1 MLNDKMW
8 YVNVKILRTVIAQI
22 LRIYGIKLFFC
33 SRKLRFCQVFVIKR
47 SRGQNTDHYTIELF
61 SLDIDTIM
69 KVCLPNQR
77 INRFL
82 KCESAFKRHFQKGEG
97 TFSEYCEFITVPMLK
112 LKNSNND
119 RTPGAALAGT
129 FVFWE
134 RRSCSIKPPT
144 AALGRACNLDNCLA
158 NWFEMSH

>member
-1 MLNDKMW
+1 MICLFSNWKLINYISKFSTSQPSFDIFVQAWMLNDKMW

-61 SLDIDTIM
+61 SLDIDTMM

-119 RTPGAALAGT
+119 RTQ
-129 FVFWE
+129 E
-134 RRSCSIKPPT
+134 Q
-144 AALGRACNLDNCLA
+144 
-158 NWFEMSH
+158 H